1 MCNHYRNN
9 PDAIPTWREYIG
21 YDVGREYSEIKIDI
35 WPKYN
40 ALIIRQAEGR
50 RIGETMR
57 WGVSLT
63 VPGKREGTTIAKR
76 ITNVRNLASPFWK
89 SNLANPSHRC
99 LVPFTSFAEP
109 ISGAGRDECWFKVAA
124 SPVSAF
130 AGIWRPSSEGNVF
143 AFLTCEPNPLVRP
156 VHPKAMP
163 VILHPE
169 DYGRWL
175 ATDATDAASLAMPYP
190 SQLMALDN
198 TSPTAARL
206 A

>member
-1 MCNHYRNN
+1 MCNHYRND

-21 YDVGREYSEIKIDI
+21 YDIGREYSEIKIDI

-40 ALIIRQAEGR
+40 ALIVRQADGLW
-50 RIGETMR
+50 IGETMS
-57 WGVSLT
+57 WGVPLI
-63 VPGKREGTTIAKR
+63 VPGKRAGTTVTKR

-89 SNLANPSHRC
+89 SMLANPAQRC

-109 ISGAGRDECWFKVAA
+109 NPGAARGECWFNVTGT
-124 SPVSAF
+124 PVSAF
-130 AGIWRPSSEGNVF
+130 AGIWRPSGDGNVF
-143 AFLTCEPNPLVRP
+143 AFLTCEPNPLVKP
-156 VHPKAMP
+156 IHPKAMP

-175 ATDATDAASLAMPYP
+175 STDADDAMSLATPYP

-198 TSPTAARL
+198 AFP
-206 A
+206 